1 MSATITRR
9 PRETTGLV
17 LPQDE
22 PLHDVSPLALVGRL
36 LDHAAGLG
44 ASDVFF
50 SAEEGGW
57 AVSVRH
63 LGTVHPVCR
72 LTADLG
78 RHCAAHLRAEAGMDI
93 AEHRRPQDG
102 RWIHKTPAGTL
113 LDLRVCSLPTLH
125 GEDIS
130 VRLLDRETRLLQ
142 LDRIGL
148 LPDDYARV
156 ERLLASPGGLMLV
169 SGPTGSGKTTT
180 LYACLQHLNTG
191 GRRIHTIED
200 PIEYAIAG
208 IQQSQVNPKQGLH
221 FPDLLRGIVRQGPDV
236 IMVGEIRDPE
246 TAQTAVYAGNS
257 GHLVLATLHA
267 TLAAGSVQSMM
278 AFGVSPHF
286 LATSL
291 IGALSQRLV
300 RTFCPEC
307 RFPLAEEVDDAVPSP
322 VQSRSGAL
330 GCPACHHT
338 GFGGR
343 TAVFEVL
350 EATEAV
356 RGLIQARAPAQAI
369 EEQAYREGMSGFL
382 RSAQQLVAD
391 GQTDFAEVS
400 RCIPPESLRGRDATA
415 PSRPAARPA
424 PCAK

>member
-1 MSATITRR
+1 MSATVTHRLC
-9 PRETTGLV
+9 EKTSLV
-17 LPQDE
+17 LSQDE
-22 PLHDVSPLALVGRL
+22 RLHDLSPLDFVSRL
-36 LDHAAGLG
+36 LDHAAGAG
-44 ASDVFF
+44 ASDVFL

-57 AVSVRH
+57 AVSMRC
-63 LGTVHPVCR
+63 LGTVHLICR
-72 LTADLG
+72 LNLDLG

-102 RWIHKTPAGTL
+102 RWIHRAPAGKL
-113 LDLRVCSLPTLH
+113 LDLRICSLPTLH

-130 VRLLDRETRLLQ
+130 VRLLDRETCLLQ

-148 LPDDYARV
+148 LPADYTRM
-156 ERLLASPGGLMLV
+156 ERLLASPGGLILV

-180 LYACLQHLNTG
+180 LYACLQHLNNG
-191 GRRIHTIED
+191 HRRIHSIED
-200 PIEYAIAG
+200 PIEYAIEG

-221 FPDLLRGIVRQGPDV
+221 FPDLLRGIIRQGPDV
-236 IMVGEIRDPE
+236 IMVGEIRDAE
-246 TAQTAVYAGNS
+246 TAQTAVNAGNS

-267 TLAAGSVQSMM
+267 SLAAGSVQSMM

-291 IGALSQRLV
+291 IGAVSQRLV

-307 RFPLAEEVDDAVPSP
+307 RFPLAEEWNDTTPSP
-322 VQSRSGAL
+322 MQCRSSAL

-350 EATEAV
+350 EVSEAI
-356 RGLIQARAPAQAI
+356 RGLIMARAPAQAI
-369 EEQAYREGMSGFL
+369 EEQAYREGMTGFL
-382 RSAQQLVAD
+382 RSAQTLVTD
-391 GQTDFAEVS
+391 GLTDLDEVS
-400 RCIPPESLRGRDATA
+400 RCIPTESLRGGDT
-415 PSRPAARPA
+415 STQVW
-424 PCAK
+424 